1 MTIDER
7 HNAPGNAEDLFGLLA
22 IERTHIQERWFFLHW
37 VCVAVHEISLV
48 AGRGDYSSCA
58 EQASHF
64 GGDFSCYRAQAL
76 GYVSSIVVA
85 LRLTCPKACG
95 IF

>member
-48 AGRGDYSSCA
+48 AGRGDYS
-58 EQASHF
+58 
-64 GGDFSCYRAQAL
+64 L
-76 GYVSSIVVA
+76 VA
-85 LRLTCPKACG
+85 LSRLLTLVVTSLVTEHRL
-95 IF
+95 